1 MIQPLRRFFGLERQS
16 RNPRGDVRGECRGT
30 GGTKLYAR
38 TRARAM
44 SLRRRRFAAARVVGR
59 TILDDRIMA
68 AI

>member
-1 MIQPLRRFFGLERQS
+1 MVQPLRRFFWLERES

-44 SLRRRRFAAARVVGR
+44 SRRRRRFAAARVIGR
-59 TILDDRIMA
+59 MILDDRIMA